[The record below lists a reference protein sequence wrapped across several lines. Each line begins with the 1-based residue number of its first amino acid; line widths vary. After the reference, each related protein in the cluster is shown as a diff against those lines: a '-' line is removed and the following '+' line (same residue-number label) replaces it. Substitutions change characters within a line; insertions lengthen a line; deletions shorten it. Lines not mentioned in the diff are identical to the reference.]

1 MRTALSRAKKLLGP
15 SAARWRSYKNS
26 LICKGPHAACDPR
39 LSCQMTVLEV
49 LSSTTGYF
57 QKRNIDSPRLN
68 AEHLLAHV
76 LGRKRIDLYL
86 DFERPLP
93 ESELTPLRELVRRRG
108 AGEPLQHLV
117 GTVEFCG
124 RIFRCDKRA
133 LVPRPET
140 ERLVEV
146 LISHFKSELAYS
158 RMVDVGTGSGVIALA
173 LAAEFPKAEIVGTDI
188 SEDALMLAREN
199 AEQLGLA
206 NRVRFLKSN
215 LLENVEGTVDLIVA
229 NLPYVSTADRQKVSR
244 EVLHDPE
251 VALFAGAR
259 GDELLRQLIAQGP
272 SSLRSGGMLAM
283 EIGIGQSEALMAAV
297 AEKNYRDI
305 CTEKDYSGVIRFL
318 FARYG

>member
-1 MRTALSRAKKLLGP
+1 
-15 SAARWRSYKNS
+15 
-26 LICKGPHAACDPR
+26 
-39 LSCQMTVLEV
+39 MTVLEV
-49 LSSTTGYF
+49 LQSTTAYF

-86 DFERPLP
+86 EFERRLS

-108 AGEPLQHLV
+108 AGEPLQHLL

-140 ERLVEV
+140 EQLVEL
-146 LISHFKSELAYS
+146 LISRFKSEIACS
-158 RMVDVGTGSGVIALA
+158 RVVDVGTGSGVIALT
-173 LAAEFPKAEIVGTDI
+173 LVAEFPKAEIVGVDI

-199 AEQLGLA
+199 AERQGLA
-206 NRVRFLKSN
+206 DRVRFLRSN
-215 LLENVEGTVDLIVA
+215 LLENVQPGFDLIVA
-229 NLPYVSTADRQKVSR
+229 NLPYVSTEGRHNLSR

-251 VALFAGAR
+251 VALFAGDR
-259 GDELLRQLIAQGP
+259 GDELVQQLIAEAP
-272 SSLRSGGMLAM
+272 SWLRPGGILAM
-283 EIGIGQSEALMAAV
+283 EIGIAQNEALMAALE
-297 AEKNYRDI
+297 EKNYRDI
-305 CTEKDYSGVIRFL
+305 SAEKDYSGVIRFV